1 MPWRLGVA
9 LTALL
14 LVVAGCGSPVGG
26 SGLATPA
33 AATSGHP
40 AVTARPGASPVPG
53 VSPAPIGATETARV
67 VRVVDGDTIVIDRGR
82 GNEKVRY
89 IGMNTPET
97 VKPDTPVEFMGKEA
111 SAANAALVEGR
122 TVTLEEDVSDTDQYG
137 RLLRYVWVG
146 EGAGASGMTMVNLA
160 LVEQGFAQADTW
172 PPDVRYADLF
182 VAAQRD
188 ARERGLGLWGPATP
202 AP

>member
-1 MPWRLGVA
+1 M
-9 LTALL
+9 
-14 LVVAGCGSPVGG
+14 
-26 SGLATPA
+26 
-33 AATSGHP
+33 
-40 AVTARPGASPVPG
+40 PG

-182 VAAQRD
+182 VAAQRH